1 MPRNTPCRVYRL
13 QETTTKM
20 CLGACVQF
28 DDSADEE
35 DEYDISMVDGTRDIQ
50 RWLNDVTALQAEM
63 RQLEAAIRAAS
74 SVPALCAAGSS
85 SSSDTDSEY
94 SALSPMT
101 PASSSVENTVF
112 TNVAKS
118 AEPNW
123 KLSIVGGTVRLE
135 TSIRSIDELL
145 QFSQASFRYLSPFS
159 SLFANESV
167 VFESTSAHVVS
178 TALRLVSRQSLR
190 HSRMQLL
197 PVELPI
203 MYDYRSIIDK
213 LVNLHIECHSNRIP
227 LLHAPTFMTY
237 YRSLDDPLKSPVVMA
252 VCVNMLGSFR
262 RGIDYTAQEKR
273 QLSDFFYQK
282 CRDLLLDMFDDP
294 DRRLETVITISLL
307 VTYVS
312 LIRLQ
317 FAEARRLATIAS
329 LIAKDIE
336 SSGLDHMQKY
346 ERALFQRHRAH
357 VEHNMKMLSMLLD
370 ETDDHIPC
378 GEPMEALD
386 DESKENHEFIGALNH
401 LGRLAQSPYIHQT
414 MPHIRRLIRGIPS
427 EVNLDLVLRYET
439 VVCEWWSTLPEDLR
453 FCNNPFSPEVFEKL
467 DFVDNELQFMVFGF
481 THCMNM
487 MVHAN
492 MLSPRSPQNN
502 GQAEEIL
509 EVIRQRAI
517 NMTVQSCD
525 MLLAVLNRWTQ
536 LDMNKEM
543 MPLIVMGHVMYSLLC
558 ISVIPQA
565 QIPER
570 LKSNFYRLFDEVA
583 SFLPADHHV
592 PSTISPILSF
602 MSNKEASELQ
612 VYYEYA
618 LPGIAFV
625 SDIMDSS
632 LQHIQTHIPLRV

>member
-1 MPRNTPCRVYRL
+1 M
-13 QETTTKM
+13 
-20 CLGACVQF
+20 QF
-28 DDSADEE
+28 DDSADED

-50 RWLNDVTALQAEM
+50 RWLSDVTALQAEM

-74 SVPALCAAGSS
+74 VPALCAAGSS
-85 SSSDTDSEY
+85 SSNSDTDSEY

-101 PASSSVENTVF
+101 PASSSATEDTVF

-123 KLSIVGGTVRLE
+123 KLSIVDGTVRLE

-178 TALRLVSRQSLR
+178 SALRLVSKQSLR
-190 HSRMQLL
+190 HSRMRLL

-294 DRRLETVITISLL
+294 ERRLETVITISLL

-336 SSGLDHMQKY
+336 SSGLDHMQKF
-346 ERALFQRHRAH
+346 ERAMFQRHRVH

-378 GEPMEALD
+378 GDPMEALE

-414 MPHIRRLIRGIPS
+414 MVRVYVVVI
-427 EVNLDLVLRYET
+427 VLLSIT
-439 VVCEWWSTLPEDLR
+439 H
-453 FCNNPFSPEVFEKL
+453 
-467 DFVDNELQFMVFGF
+467 VDIIF
-481 THCMNM
+481 
-487 MVHAN
+487 
-492 MLSPRSPQNN
+492 
-502 GQAEEIL
+502 
-509 EVIRQRAI
+509 
-517 NMTVQSCD
+517 
-525 MLLAVLNRWTQ
+525 
-536 LDMNKEM
+536 
-543 MPLIVMGHVMYSLLC
+543 LC
-558 ISVIPQA
+558 IA
-565 QIPER
+565 
-570 LKSNFYRLFDEVA
+570 
-583 SFLPADHHV
+583 
-592 PSTISPILSF
+592 
-602 MSNKEASELQ
+602 
-612 VYYEYA
+612 
-618 LPGIAFV
+618 
-625 SDIMDSS
+625 
-632 LQHIQTHIPLRV
+632 TH